1 MSPSPLLVSPRRRGP
16 GLGSRLRGSTRKA
29 GTTIKTRSGSF
40 IAALLLLGAGDA
52 LAEPTAASAPAA
64 RPLTRQDADA
74 WLDGYMPYALKR
86 GDIAGAVV
94 VVVRDGKIL
103 TQRGFGYAD
112 VAKRTPVD
120 PARTLFRNGSVSKL
134 LTWTA
139 VMQQVEAGRI
149 DLDADV
155 NTYLDFTIPPKDGKP
170 ITMRQLMTHTAG
182 FEEHAKYVMFTDPT
196 AFMPLG
202 QFVKT
207 QLPRRIYAPGTTP
220 AYSNYGTTLAGYIVE
235 RVSKTPYDDYVER
248 HIFRPLGMSHS
259 TFRQPLPKALAPL
272 LASGYKL
279 ASGKSGKFE
288 YLPTVPAGAL
298 TSSGADMA
306 RFMIAHLDDGAGL
319 MRPATARM
327 MHDSPLTLLPP
338 LNRMELGFF
347 ETNINGREVIGHLGD
362 TTLYHTALH
371 LFMNEKVGLYVSLN
385 SWGEDTA
392 VGAVRHELFEQF
404 ADRYF
409 PPIGPADGR
418 VDAQTAAQHARMLTG
433 TWIKSRRAETTMFA
447 LPNLLGQVKV
457 SVDDKGGLVV
467 PVSRGT
473 NGKPMKWVEIAP
485 FVWRNVGGHERLA
498 AKLVDGKVV
507 RWSVDSASPF
517 TVFDRVAPSRS
528 AAWIIPALIASLG
541 VLLLTFVQWPV
552 AALIRRHYRAP
563 LTLGRR
569 ALLAYRGARV
579 AAGLALA
586 LVIGWLA
593 CLNAMEMIGK
603 YDPWLWLLQIGG
615 LIVLVGGVA
624 VAGWNLL
631 LAFRR
636 KRGWFGRM
644 WSVALLLALLM
655 LGYTAWM
662 FGLLAMSVNY

>member
-1 MSPSPLLVSPRRRGP
+1 MIRTLL
-16 GLGSRLRGSTRKA
+16 T
-29 GTTIKTRSGSF
+29 
-40 IAALLLLGAGDA
+40 AALLLFGAGDA
-52 LAEPTAASAPAA
+52 LAQRATPPAA
-64 RPLTRQDADA
+64 TPVPASRPLTKQDADA

-94 VVVRDGKIL
+94 VVVKDGHVL
-103 TQRGFGYAD
+103 TQRGFGYAN
-112 VAKRTPVD
+112 VAKRLPVD
-120 PARTLFRNGSVSKL
+120 PARTLFRSGSVSKL
-134 LTWTA
+134 ITWTA

-155 NTYLDFTIPPKDGKP
+155 NKYLDFTIPPKDGKP

-202 QFVKT
+202 EFVKT

-235 RVSKTPYDDYVER
+235 RVSKTPYNDYVER
-248 HIFRPLGMSHS
+248 HIFQPLGMSHS

-279 ASGKSGKFE
+279 ASGKPGKFE
-288 YLPTVPAGAL
+288 YLPTAPAGGL

-306 RFMIAHLDDGAGL
+306 RFMIAHLNDGAGL
-319 MRPATARM
+319 MQPATARM
-327 MHDSPLTLLPP
+327 MHDTPLTLLPP

-347 ETNINGREVIGHLGD
+347 ETNINGRQVIGHLGD
-362 TTLYHTALH
+362 TVLYHTALH
-371 LFMNEKVGLYVSLN
+371 LFMNEKVGLYVSFN

-392 VGAVRHELFEQF
+392 VSPVRHELFEQF

-418 VDAQTAAQHARMLTG
+418 VDARTAAAHAKMLAG

-457 SVDDKGGLVV
+457 SVNDKGDLIV
-467 PVSRGT
+467 PVSRDT

-485 FVWRNVGGHERLA
+485 FVWRNAYGHERLA
-498 AKLVDGKVV
+498 AKVVDGKVV

-517 TVFDRVAPSRS
+517 IVFEHVAPSRS
-528 AAWIIPALIASLG
+528 ATWIMPALIASLV
-541 VLLLTFVQWPV
+541 VLLLSFVQWPV

-563 LTLGRR
+563 LALERR
-569 ALLAYRGARV
+569 ALLAYRGVRV

-593 CLNAMEMIGK
+593 CLNAMEMIAK

-615 LIVLVGGVA
+615 LIVLLGGVA
-624 VAGWNLL
+624 LAGWNLRI
-631 LAFRR
+631 AFRD
-636 KRGWFGRM
+636 KRGWFGRL

-655 LGYTAWM
+655 LGYVGWM